1 MRFYREME
9 KAREMKEAIESKLS
23 SLKSKLESLSCSSS
37 ELSLRKNYSIEKSG
51 MSEKSEKSE
60 THVLRVS
67 VTDRINGNKA
77 TFYIYFA
84 EKGDSIKGRIENQYS
99 YLYESFDRRN
109 YALEQLLE
117 CIVND
122 WCSTYFN
129 DAACER

>member
-1 MRFYREME
+1 M
-9 KAREMKEAIESKLS
+9 
-23 SLKSKLESLSCSSS
+23 
-37 ELSLRKNYSIEKSG
+37 SG
-51 MSEKSEKSE
+51 KSE

-67 VTDRINGNKA
+67 VTDRMNGKKA

-84 EKGDSIKGRIENQYS
+84 ENGDSIKGRIENQYS

>member
-1 MRFYREME
+1 ME
-9 KAREMKEAIESKLS
+9 KAREMEKAIESKLS

-51 MSEKSEKSE
+51 MSGKSE

-67 VTDRINGNKA
+67 VTDRMNGKKA

-84 EKGDSIKGRIENQYS
+84 ENGDSIKGRIENQYS